1 MIYITFCPTHQPSKI
16 ESSCAFSYQAYHH
29 ISCIADAFRY
39 TLSKQGTYVSTL
51 RVHMYPRCTSFK
63 AIQVQNTKKLQWQLL
78 SILSTDIFGQKILL
92 LSNICRKQAL
102 ISIENGVQCRN
113 TILQSYIIIKQME
126 QFPILPGILYLQE
139 LLCVQIHSIQ
149 GEL

>member
-1 MIYITFCPTHQPSKI
+1 MCVQLSGI
-16 ESSCAFSYQAYHH
+16 SSHLLYCRCIPLHSQQIGYVCQYPQGAYVPQV
-29 ISCIADAFRY
+29 Y
-39 TLSKQGTYVSTL
+39 TNVPLG
-51 RVHMYPRCTSFK
+51 FK
-63 AIQVQNTKKLQWQLL
+63 GVQVQNTKKLQWQLL
-78 SILSTDIFGQKILL
+78 SILSSDIFGQKILL
-92 LSNICRKQAL
+92 LLNFCRKQAL

-113 TILQSYIIIKQME
+113 AILQSYIIIKQME